1 MKIFK
6 SLFVVT
12 LALSIL
18 AGCSGSPDTAQ
29 KSDVSNP
36 PSTQPTGNSLS
47 SGQQSNLP
55 DQTDEMISLLKETY
69 SKLTVNISGCDALRY
84 GIVQAWGAAIDEKY
98 ADFNDVLNALFRGEE
113 YKIIGK
119 TIISAEYSSNFKEAL
134 DSVESDHEIIKSNMS
149 KLSSYGIDNKSYEAL
164 LDLYSEY
171 SVLYGQVLSPTG
183 SYLTF
188 TEDTNDSIDAIEKA
202 QSILDVVWE
211 YDD

>member
-6 SLFVVT
+6 ALFAVT
-12 LALSIL
+12 LTLSIL
-18 AGCSGSPDTAQ
+18 AGCSSSPDPTQ

-36 PSTQPTGNSLS
+36 AGLQPAENS
-47 SGQQSNLP
+47 SGSEQQSSSP
-55 DQTDEMISLLKETY
+55 DQTGEIINLLKETK
-69 SKLTVNISGCDALRY
+69 SKLIVNISGCEALRY
-84 GIVQAWGAAIDEKY
+84 GIVQAWGSAINEKY
-98 ADFNDVLNALFRGEE
+98 ADFNDALSALFRGEE
-113 YKIIGK
+113 YKVIGK
-119 TIISAEYSSNFKEAL
+119 TIISVEYSTNFREAL

-149 KLSSYGIDNKSYEAL
+149 KLSSYDIDNKSYDAL